1 MMRSMIRTLAGVQR
15 SRKQAR
21 LEALDP
27 DVMLDAMIESFEGDE
42 KKLVGA
48 I

>member
-1 MMRSMIRTLAGVQR
+1 LREFNVLVSKLD
-15 SRKQAR
+15 